1 MRINKWLA
9 HNTNLSRRKADEVVS
24 IGRVTLNGI
33 EAQPGSDVKDGDIVR
48 VDGRVI
54 TPVNDQH
61 ITIALHKPVGY
72 VTSKRGQGSHTV
84 YELLPPELHHLNPI
98 GRLDKDSSG
107 ILLMSSDGNLV
118 QSLGHPS
125 NNHKKVYIVTLD
137 RELLQANEKKLI
149 NGVDIGDNKPSRL
162 GLKPLSADRLTWE
175 VTLTE
180 GRNRQIRRSF
190 ASVGNRV
197 QTLHRTS
204 FGTYD
209 ITAVKP
215 GKFTTIIV

>member
-9 HNTNLSRRKADEVVS
+9 QNTNLSRRKADEVVAV
-24 IGRVTLNGI
+24 GRVTINGH
-33 EAQPGSDVKDGDIVR
+33 EAAPGSDVADNDTVK
-48 VDGRVI
+48 VDGHVI
-54 TPVNDQH
+54 TPVNDSH
-61 ITIALHKPVGY
+61 VTIALHKPIGY

-84 YELLPPELHHLNPI
+84 YELLPPELQHLNPI

-118 QSLGHPS
+118 NQLGHPS
-125 NNHKKVYIVTLD
+125 YNHKKVYVVTLD
-137 RELLQANEKKLI
+137 RELLPKNEVLLK
-149 NGVDIGDNKPSRL
+149 NGVDIGDNRPSKL
-162 GLKPLSADRLTWE
+162 GLKQISTDRLKWE

-197 QTLHRTS
+197 MSLHRTQ
-204 FGTYD
+204 FGSHT
-209 ITAVKP
+209 ITDLKP
-215 GKFTTIIV
+215 GKYTVIIL

>member
-9 HNTNLSRRKADEVVS
+9 QNTNLSRRKADEVVA
-24 IGRVTLNGI
+24 IGRVTINGH
-33 EAQPGSDVKDGDIVR
+33 EAAPGSDVVENDIVK
-48 VDGRVI
+48 VDGKVI
-54 TPVNDQH
+54 APINDMH

-72 VTSKRGQGSHTV
+72 VTSKRGQGSNTI

-107 ILLMSSDGNLV
+107 IILMSSDGNLV
-118 QSLGHPS
+118 QNLGHPS

-137 RELLQANEKKLI
+137 RELLPKNEILLKQ
-149 NGVDIGDNKPSRL
+149 GVDIGDNKPSKL
-162 GLKPLSADRLTWE
+162 GLTQLTVDRLTWE

-197 QTLHRTS
+197 LTLNRTKFS
-204 FGTYD
+204 HYSIDD
-209 ITAVKP
+209 IRP
-215 GKFTTIIV
+215 GAYKDLKI